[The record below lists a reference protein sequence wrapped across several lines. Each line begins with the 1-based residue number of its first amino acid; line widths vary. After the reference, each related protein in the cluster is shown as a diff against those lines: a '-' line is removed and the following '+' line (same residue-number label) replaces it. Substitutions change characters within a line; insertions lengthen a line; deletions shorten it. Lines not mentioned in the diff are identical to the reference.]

1 MEYMDE
7 YSLLPLSMALSETLP
22 GAWKIKVSE
31 TATLSAKTTPLGE
44 SETHTPHYRT
54 LRPYD
59 ILEDHGNTGKH
70 HLTEGRACW
79 RDSRTISLKS
89 WFQTG
94 S

>member
-1 MEYMDE
+1 MD
-7 YSLLPLSMALSETLP
+7 LSEKLP
-22 GAWKIKVSE
+22 AARKIKVSE
-31 TATLSAKTTPLGE
+31 TATLSPETSPL

-54 LRPYD
+54 SRPHD
-59 ILEDHGNTGKH
+59 ILEDHGNTEKH

-79 RDSRTISLKS
+79 RDSRNISLKS